1 MNSKRL
7 TSLKQKITLAFYIIL
22 GMALLNGII
31 AILLSQQLR
40 TEIEQLVNS
49 DVVKVTTAL
58 QLAKNSERLQIITTE
73 LNHYDTEQQR
83 LSLLSEL
90 TNQWEHLL
98 KDTKVLLSLE
108 TTPEMYQ
115 ALNTT
120 IDTQLYY
127 QQQLPLLNTL
137 TDSALQAKLQAQ
149 NIQTNL
155 AGMSSA
161 FSDEMQTQ
169 LNQTHE
175 RFALLVDPEFNC
187 EVRHSPISSSQYHFF
202 KDNRWLLEI

>member
-22 GMALLNGII
+22 GMASLNGII

-115 ALNTT
+115 ALNS
-120 IDTQLYY
+120 
-127 QQQLPLLNTL
+127 N
-137 TDSALQAKLQAQ
+137 
-149 NIQTNL
+149 
-155 AGMSSA
+155 
-161 FSDEMQTQ
+161 
-169 LNQTHE
+169 
-175 RFALLVDPEFNC
+175 NC
-187 EVRHSPISSSQYHFF
+187 
-202 KDNRWLLEI
+202 

>member
-22 GMALLNGII
+22 GMASLNGII

-120 IDTQLYY
+120 IDTQL
-127 QQQLPLLNTL
+127 
-137 TDSALQAKLQAQ
+137 
-149 NIQTNL
+149 
-155 AGMSSA
+155 
-161 FSDEMQTQ
+161 
-169 LNQTHE
+169 
-175 RFALLVDPEFNC
+175 
-187 EVRHSPISSSQYHFF
+187 
-202 KDNRWLLEI
+202 